1 MKSTYYADYGIINL
15 LLQNTLYGYWLLMGY
30 GDRQSRIGDAPA
42 LPLSLVP
49 GYRRGTMRLP
59 LECYSELAAQVFP

>member
-30 GDRQSRIGDAPA
+30 GTD
-42 LPLSLVP
+42 SLASGMP
-49 GYRRGTMRLP
+49 QP
-59 LECYSELAAQVFP
+59 FPYHWFQAIAEEQ